1 MRHNFLQKGYFAPQM
16 IMMQPQLIPMPCF
29 ADNRGKFV
37 KTFNDTLF
45 REMGINFMTKE
56 SYFSVSAADVIR
68 GMHFHLPPH
77 DHEKI
82 VFCPSGAIM
91 DVLVDLRK
99 GEGSY
104 GKIHSAVLSASNHLA
119 FYIPKGF
126 AHGFRSLE
134 PGSVTYYLVSGE
146 YVAAADAG
154 IAYDSI
160 AFEWDCPQPVLSE
173 RDRQFQRLTEFNSP
187 F

>member
-1 MRHNFLQKGYFAPQM
+1 M
-16 IMMQPQLIPMPCF
+16 ILMQPQLIAMPCF
-29 ADNRGKFV
+29 TDDRGKFV
-37 KTFNDTLF
+37 KTFNDTAF
-45 REMGINFMTKE
+45 RERGIEFRTKE
-56 SYFSVSAADVIR
+56 SYFSVSAAGVIR
-68 GMHFHLPPH
+68 GMHFHLPPY

-104 GKIHSAVLSASNHLA
+104 GRVHSAVLSSSNHTA

-126 AHGFRSLE
+126 AHGFHSLE
-134 PGSVTYYLVSGE
+134 PNSITYYLVSGE
-146 YVAAADAG
+146 YVATADAG
-154 IAYDSI
+154 IAYDSVG
-160 AFEWDCPQPVLSE
+160 FDWNCPSPVLSA
-173 RDRQFQRLTEFNSP
+173 RDLNFPRLCDFQSP